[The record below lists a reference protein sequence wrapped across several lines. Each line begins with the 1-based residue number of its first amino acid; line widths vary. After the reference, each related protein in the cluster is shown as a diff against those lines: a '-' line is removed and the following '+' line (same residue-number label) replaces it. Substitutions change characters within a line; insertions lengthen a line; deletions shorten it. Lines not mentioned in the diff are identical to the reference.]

1 MLLGEGILAIVIW
14 MLIYA
19 VVVAASII
27 FIGRPLETLNVSSLL
42 KLLLDWRFLLGGV
55 LALGAR
61 FIFVVINNLAS
72 KQPALSDAH
81 LTVAALATQL
91 SILAIIGAN
100 AIFLHEQLRPIQM
113 LGAFIILVGVFL
125 VFR

>member
-1 MLLGEGILAIVIW
+1 MLFIILW

-27 FIGRPLETLNVSSLL
+27 FIGRPIEGNVHLGALL
-42 KLLLDWRFLLGGV
+42 RLLLDWRFLLGGF

-61 FIFVVINNLAS
+61 FIFVIINNLAS

-91 SILAIIGAN
+91 SILTIIAAN
-100 AIFLHEQLRPIQM
+100 AIFLHEHLRPIQM
-113 LGAFIILVGVFL
+113 LGALIIVAGVFL
-125 VFR
+125 VFK